1 MPDTETTRCNNCGPA
16 HGEIVANLGNL
27 NRDVCSVNKRVHE
40 LIADRLSS
48 YKEISR
54 DLSQKTSLKLFM
66 WVTAGLAALI
76 LVLNALQWDST
87 RASTLIEKTVSEKM
101 AEMKADL
108 AVIKEQVSKINSNA
122 GRKQE

>member
-16 HGEIVANLGNL
+16 HGEIVADLGH
-27 NRDVCSVNKRVHE
+27 VNDQVRSLDKRVQE
-40 LIADRLSS
+40 LIKDRLTS

-108 AVIKEQVSKINSNA
+108 AVIKEQVSKINTNSNQ
-122 GRKQE
+122 K